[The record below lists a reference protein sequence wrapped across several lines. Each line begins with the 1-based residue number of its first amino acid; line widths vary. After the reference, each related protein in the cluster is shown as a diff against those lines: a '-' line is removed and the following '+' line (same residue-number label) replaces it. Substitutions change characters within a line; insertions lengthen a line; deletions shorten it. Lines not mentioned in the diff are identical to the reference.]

1 MIMRESEITFAEF
14 WSIVENASRID
25 VEEVPPTDLP
35 WDKKRIEAYILNQE
49 RSGHSEL
56 RYFCEP
62 FFPPVFYMEV
72 RLNDRRVFLL
82 KITN

>member
-56 RYFCEP
+56 R
-62 FFPPVFYMEV
+62 
-72 RLNDRRVFLL
+72 
-82 KITN
+82 